1 MVRQQAKRPV
11 RAARSEL
18 EPEERVPAEN
28 SSPSARA
35 ANDGANH
42 QPERLPIL
50 GDVDGKPLLIDLGK
64 LLATRLLI
72 QAASGGG
79 KSFALRR
86 ILEQTHGLV
95 QQIVIDP
102 EGELVTLA
110 EKFDFMVCAPDSAVA
125 PLRPESGGATADLI
139 FRSGRS
145 TILSLGEFEIEE
157 MQAFVADFVK
167 GLMRQPKELWRHCL
181 VAIDEGAIFAPQSDK
196 AVSKKP
202 MIDLSARGRKR
213 GFCPIVATQRGSA
226 LLKGVAAN
234 LDNKLIG
241 LTTLDVDVE
250 RAAEQLGMKA
260 TVAKERL
267 RKLATGQF
275 VAYGP
280 ALSYELVTV
289 SVGPVVTRHGCLGAF
304 GSAPYVPTQSIEEVQ
319 RELRGI
325 ASAKATEQGVPPAVA
340 ADSDTEGDADL
351 EVLRERVAVVR
362 LAAIRPLLS
371 KHRSVYGTVQARAQE
386 IGVKTHD
393 LRNWMNRYQP
403 SQEIES
409 LRPTRIRGGVRH
421 QLAHMERVLLPRPV
435 EAVVNQ

>member
-1 MVRQQAKRPV
+1 MVRQQAKRLG
-11 RAARSEL
+11 RAARQEVAAESATTECAGLPPSEDT
-18 EPEERVPAEN
+18 
-28 SSPSARA
+28 A
-35 ANDGANH
+35 ANDGANT

-50 GDVDGKPLLIDLGK
+50 GDVDGKPLRIDLGK

-79 KSFALRR
+79 KSHALRR

-145 TILSLGEFEIEE
+145 TILSLGEFEVEE
-157 MQAFVADFVK
+157 MQEFVADFVR
-167 GLMRQPKELWRHCL
+167 GLMRQPKETWRHCL
-181 VAIDEGAIFAPQSDK
+181 VAIDEAALFAPQQDK
-196 AVSKKP
+196 AASKKP

-213 GFCPIVATQRGSA
+213 GFCPIMATQRGSG

-234 LDNKLIG
+234 LENKLIG

-250 RAAEQLGMKA
+250 RAAEQLGMKT

-280 ALSYELVTV
+280 ALSYDLVTV
-289 SVGPVVTRHGCLGAF
+289 SVGPVVTRHGSLGAF
-304 GSAPYVPTQSIEEVQ
+304 GSAPYVPTQSVEEVQ

-325 ASAKATEQGVPPAVA
+325 ASAKATERGATGPAGTT
-340 ADSDTEGDADL
+340 DTEGELA
-351 EVLRERVAVVR
+351 VLRERVAVVR

-371 KHRSVYGTVQARAQE
+371 KQRSAYGTVQARAQE

-435 EAVVNQ
+435 EAGASQ

>member
-11 RAARSEL
+11 RAARSEVH
-18 EPEERVPAEN
+18 PEARVPAEN
-28 SSPSARA
+28 SSPSARV
-35 ANDGANH
+35 ANDGANP

-50 GDVDGKPLLIDLGK
+50 GDVDGKPLRIDLGK

-86 ILEQTHGLV
+86 ILEQTHGFV

-145 TILSLGEFEIEE
+145 TILSLGEFEIEA
-157 MQAFVADFVK
+157 MQEFVADFVK

-181 VAIDEGAIFAPQSDK
+181 VAIDEGAIFAPQADK

-304 GSAPYVPTQSIEEVQ
+304 GSAPYAPTQSIEEVQ

-325 ASAKATEQGVPPAVA
+325 ASAKATEPGATGEA
-340 ADSDTEGDADL
+340 ATSDTDSDL

-371 KHRSVYGTVQARAQE
+371 KQRSAYGTVQARAQE